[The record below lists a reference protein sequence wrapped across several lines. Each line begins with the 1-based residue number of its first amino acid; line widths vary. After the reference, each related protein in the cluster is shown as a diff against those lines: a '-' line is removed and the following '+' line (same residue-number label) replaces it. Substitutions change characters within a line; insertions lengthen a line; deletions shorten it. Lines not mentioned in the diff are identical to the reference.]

1 MKTEKEIKERLK
13 YYRHRLRFDKESLNN
28 PEYQSDWRQSAIMT
42 NIRVFEAVICELKYI
57 IKP

>member
-13 YYRHRLRFDKESLNN
+13 SYRNRLRFEKESINN
-28 PEYQSDWRQSAIMT
+28 PEYQADWRQSAIMT
-42 NIRVFEAVICELKYI
+42 NIRIFEAVICELKYI

>member
-13 YYRHRLRFDKESLNN
+13 YYRNRLRFEKKCINN

-42 NIRVFEAVICELKYI
+42 NIRIFKAVICELEYI
-57 IKP
+57 IKL